1 MKQTIAVLDKKGG
14 NTTLSA
20 QDNKCCLRFEET
32 TTVIFDGVVYSPIP
46 DSSGTKI
53 IAERLQRADC
63 FKASE
68 TFLKEV
74 EGDFAF
80 MIVERERI
88 IAGRDPVGVQ
98 PFYYGEKIIV

>member
-14 NTTLSA
+14 NTTFSA
-20 QDNKCCLRFEET
+20 QDNQRCLRFEET
-32 TTVIFDGVVYSPIP
+32 ITIIFDGGVYSPIS

-53 IAERLQRADC
+53 IAKRLQKVDR

-74 EGDFAF
+74 EA
-80 MIVERERI
+80 
-88 IAGRDPVGVQ
+88 
-98 PFYYGEKIIV
+98 